1 MSTSVELIE
10 VEFIPQRSEFF
21 KYIIYVPKSES
32 DGIIVENCET
42 QKIARSSIS
51 DLNRYIRTLKAN
63 VVNNVM
69 YRRIDSLDVFD
80 MEVEDSDENNTGE
93 CKITNADS
101 FMFVDFPQYV
111 TIKFYYDGLKHVD
124 KAKIPMSQN
133 FFVVNDNYFCCRV
146 PYLATFVW
154 HNKHRGF
161 YRLMFYH
168 NEEFYQFP
176 YGNVSTDGH
185 ICCKYV
191 NEQLVRK
198 FITGFNSMFF
208 NSDYSLPIKGASISL
223 EHLVDFNREKIISK
237 MEANEDINILN
248 IFYVL
253 SEMTI
258 DEVPW
263 DKWFCKAPLSWFK
276 GNRRIKD
283 ECINLAKS
291 ILGE

>member
-1 MSTSVELIE
+1 MSSSVELIE

-21 KYIIYVPKSES
+21 KYIIYVPKSEL
-32 DGIIVENCET
+32 DDIIVENCET

-51 DLNRYIRTLKAN
+51 VLNHYIRMLKPN
-63 VVNNVM
+63 VVNNVI
-69 YRRIDSLDVFD
+69 YRRIDSLDVFN
-80 MEVEDSDENNTGE
+80 MEIEDDDESDTAE
-93 CKITNADS
+93 CEITNADS

-111 TIKFYYDGLKHVD
+111 TIKFYYDDLKRVD
-124 KAKIPMSQN
+124 KAEIPMTQN
-133 FFVVNDNYFCCRV
+133 FYIVDDNHFCCRV

-154 HNKHRGF
+154 NSTPEGFHN
-161 YRLMFYH
+161 LMFYY

-176 YGNVSTDGH
+176 YGNVSTSGH
-185 ICCKYV
+185 ICCKYSK
-191 NEQLVRK
+191 QPLVRK
-198 FITGFNSMFF
+198 FITGFNSMIF
-208 NSDYSLPIKGASISL
+208 NSDYALPIKGASTSL
-223 EHLVDFNREKIISK
+223 EYLIDFNREKIISK
-237 MEANEDINILN
+237 IESNKNINILN

-258 DEVPW
+258 DGVLW

-276 GNRRIKD
+276 GNQKIKD